1 MYTSILFVIFILG
14 TFLRE
19 NFSGGASMQSQAAA
33 ATINT
38 DDNTPQDTESD
49 SEEGSVGSK
58 TDTLSKTK
66 SSQSS
71 TQSDTDLAKE
81 RTT

>member
-1 MYTSILFVIFILG
+1 MYTSILLVIFILG

-33 ATINT
+33 IINT

-49 SEEGSVGSK
+49 SEEGSVCSK